1 MTLPCRPP
9 LLAVAAALLSAVD
22 GVSLRAV
29 PRDQSWQGAPPVR
42 LDQRLRG
49 GHGSNGSAA
58 RGMSVLGHTVSEVS
72 ERWGSN
78 VVYAIFTSAIPKY
91 REKLETQLETWA
103 ARPAAEGRYVAVGG
117 KNYPDAWRSGSIL
130 RSDCGD
136 DMSSI
141 SCKEATLL
149 AEGAARGA
157 DWLYVIGED
166 NYVHTGRVE
175 EFLSDKDP
183 SANVAYGVVGCGKG
197 SFCVDNEAYNSHGG
211 ICGGSGYIISRT
223 ALQRLLAGGAP
234 ALHAVYDK
242 TPWPNDMTTSCQLRK
257 HGADLLLAE
266 NMYGFPIADL
276 DEFEG
281 FARQGSFLT
290 VHYVHPD
297 TMRWFHA
304 LNEGSRAAVLQPLQ
318 KKAFDRGCS
327 RAMKERMP
335 KAWVECMQRKGFT
348 ARDIDAEL
356 AAPS

>member
-1 MTLPCRPP
+1 MVMVKRGA
-9 LLAVAAALLSAVD
+9 LAAAALFSACDAIHRV
-22 GVSLRAV
+22 
-29 PRDQSWQGAPPVR
+29 PPVQD
-42 LDQRLRG
+42 DQRLLG
-49 GHGSNGSAA
+49 GRHAA
-58 RGMSVLGHTVSEVS
+58 NETRTKTMNVKGHTVSEVS
-72 ERWGSN
+72 ASWTGN
-78 VVYAIFTSAIPKY
+78 VVYAIFTSAIPRY
-91 REKLETQLETWA
+91 HEALLAQLDTWA
-103 ARPAAEGRYVAVGG
+103 ARPAAQGRYVAVGG
-117 KNYPDAWRSGSIL
+117 SNYPEEWQGSNVL
-130 RSDCGD
+130 RSECGD
-136 DMSSI
+136 DMKSI

-149 AEGAARGA
+149 AEGASRGA
-157 DWLYVIGED
+157 DWMYVIGED